1 MTEQESGI
9 PRIEATERMVPPDWA
24 LREQWLFATLNRA
37 AAEFVERYTHPD
49 GTLIWQKE
57 WPGMDGSDDPYEG
70 FMNLA
75 LLYVLGGSRELH
87 DASRRIWD
95 AITWQWTEYGQ
106 IDREFDAYYDWMHHG
121 EGYLYFYFLGLAGPT
136 TLKDRQR
143 AVRFAR
149 MYTGDDPDAPNY
161 DKTLRLIRSP
171 LNGSRGPRFQVSEE
185 DWSTHRG
192 ILDHYPAPYEDIPG
206 VDYASGK
213 CPWSDDDVYRRLIA
227 VMNERM
233 NRGDVPL
240 NLNASGL
247 LAHAYMLTGDESFR
261 DWVADYLAAWEERTR
276 RNGGI
281 IPDNIG
287 LSGEI
292 GEYNDGKWW
301 GGYYGWRWPHGFMT
315 IIEPL
320 TNACM
325 NAVLLTGD
333 RSRLAL
339 ARSQLDANWALRR
352 EENGRTLVPNK
363 HEDNG
368 WADWRKPLPKYPIY
382 LWTMSMADEDLERI
396 ERIPKDHDWNEVIV
410 PVVSGR
416 DGRTGR
422 ETKHYIGNTEPWYQ
436 YIRGRNP
443 GYPETVLAANMELVG
458 RQLERMR
465 SEQGDPRKWKS
476 GFHDGDFSSIHIWQE
491 MCPLYFESL
500 VQLTLGGPMHI
511 SHGGLQHARVRYFD
525 AQERRPGLPP
535 GVSALVEA
543 LAADSVTLQ
552 LYNTSLFDERE
563 TVIQA
568 GTFGEH
574 RFTAAQRI
582 GSDHRAEGPSVH
594 IQGKWLAVRLKPGAG
609 IRLKLGMERYVNA
622 PSYDMPWRNEYADDP
637 LLNGRSGQGGEASC
651 T

>member
-1 MTEQESGI
+1 
-9 PRIEATERMVPPDWA
+9 
-24 LREQWLFATLNRA
+24 
-37 AAEFVERYTHPD
+37 
-49 GTLIWQKE
+49 
-57 WPGMDGSDDPYEG
+57 
-70 FMNLA
+70 
-75 LLYVLGGSRELH
+75 
-87 DASRRIWD
+87 
-95 AITWQWTEYGQ
+95 
-106 IDREFDAYYDWMHHG
+106 
-121 EGYLYFYFLGLAGPT
+121 
-136 TLKDRQR
+136 
-143 AVRFAR
+143 

-161 DKTLRLIRSP
+161 DKALRLIRSP
-171 LNGSRGPRFQVSEE
+171 LNGSKGPRFQATAE

-206 VDYASGK
+206 VDYAKGK
-213 CPWSDDDVYRRLIA
+213 CRWSADDVYRRLIA
-227 VMNERM
+227 MMNERM

-247 LAHAYMLTGDESFR
+247 VAHAYMHTGDEAFR
-261 DWVADYLAAWEERTR
+261 EWVTDYLAAWEERTV

-333 RSRLAL
+333 MSRLAL

-352 EENGRTLVPNK
+352 DENGRALVPNK
-363 HEDNG
+363 HGDNG
-368 WADWRKPLPKYPIY
+368 WSDWRKPLPKYPIY
-382 LWTMSMADEDLERI
+382 LWTMSMAEEDLQRI
-396 ERIPKDHDWNEVIV
+396 ERIPKDHDWNEIVV
-410 PVVSGR
+410 PVGAGR
-416 DGRTGR
+416 DSRTGR
-422 ETKHYIGNTEPWYQ
+422 ETKHYIGNTEPWFQ
-436 YIRGRNP
+436 YIRGCNP
-443 GYPETVLAANMELVG
+443 GYPEAVLSANMELVG

-465 SEQGDPRKWKS
+465 SEQGDPRGWSS
-476 GFHDGDFSSIHIWQE
+476 GFHDGNYSSIHIWQE

-525 AQERRPGLPP
+525 ALERRPGLPP

-543 LAADSVTLQ
+543 LAPDSVTLQ
-552 LYNTSLFDERE
+552 LCNTSLFDERE
-563 TVIQA
+563 VVIQA

-574 RFTAAQRI
+574 RFTSAQRLDADGLPQ
-582 GSDHRAEGPSVH
+582 GSYSEV
-594 IQGKWLAVRLKPGAG
+594 QGKWLAVGLKPGAG
-609 IRLKLGMERYVNA
+609 IKLKLGMERYANP
-622 PSYDMPWRNEYADDP
+622 PSYDMPWPNPYSGNLLLSGRN
-637 LLNGRSGQGGEASC
+637 GQEDETPC